1 LAGRSAAG
9 CGGDPGMAMAG
20 DVKPPKIM
28 GASPAKMGKDSKKK
42 RRDLANQK
50 WLAGWQLWMELD
62 VIPICEAN
70 VK

>member
-1 LAGRSAAG
+1 
-9 CGGDPGMAMAG
+9 MAG